1 MPGDVPHA
9 GVHTLH
15 YIRSE
20 SAFSHARTRGAW
32 EFLRGKLLRRDPYLL
47 SLGQVAGDRR
57 WAVYRG
63 LQDVP
68 LPAIVGSAGRAR
80 EFSRHFHP
88 LTGSERQKERWRH
101 SYTLAMT
108 GTPLPPIDLCQ
119 VGPAYF
125 VINGHHR
132 VSVARY
138 LNWRSIQ
145 AHVFELPA
153 SAKLTAHP
161 PAWQQ
166 P

>member
-20 SAFSHARTRGAW
+20 SAFSHARTRGAL
-32 EFLRGKLLRRDPYLL
+32 ELLRGKLLRRDPYLR
-47 SLGQVAGDRR
+47 SLNQVAGDRR

-68 LPAIVGSAGRAR
+68 LPAIVGSAGRAQ

-108 GTPLPPIDLCQ
+108 GTPPAPHRSLPGRPGLLCDQ
-119 VGPAYF
+119 RPPPGLGRPLPELEKHPGP
-125 VINGHHR
+125 R
-132 VSVARY
+132 
-138 LNWRSIQ
+138 L
-145 AHVFELPA
+145 
-153 SAKLTAHP
+153 
-161 PAWQQ
+161 
-166 P
+166 